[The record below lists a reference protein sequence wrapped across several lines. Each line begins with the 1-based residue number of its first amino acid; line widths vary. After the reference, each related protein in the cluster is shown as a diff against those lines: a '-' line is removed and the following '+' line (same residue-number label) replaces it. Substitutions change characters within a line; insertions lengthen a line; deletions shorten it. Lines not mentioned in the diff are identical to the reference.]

1 MDKTLNFLKKLH
13 SDLIDGIESG
23 VNTED
28 EKAEVFKC
36 IEELESNTLMAKQ
49 SEIDKFKDLS
59 INRNNAKSIF
69 MVHSNN
75 EDNYIKVGKR
85 QFDKLIDVIYDS
97 FQERE
102 IFLSTK
108 DVLCNDCIYYLSDNG
123 NFPLEPCT
131 DCSRFYADKFV
142 RK

>member
-1 MDKTLNFLKKLH
+1 MKTK
-13 SDLIDGIESG
+13 IECLEFME
-23 VNTED
+23 TED
-28 EKAEVFKC
+28 FKC

-85 QFDKLIDVIYDS
+85 QFDKLIDGIYDS

-102 IFLSTK
+102 MFLSTK